1 MNRHPR
7 TCITNLFHEKEK
19 LKYVNKQRYS
29 TKAKCQKLGRETHYL
44 EL

>member
-7 TCITNLFHEKEK
+7 TCITNLFHGKKKK

-29 TKAKCQKLGRETHYL
+29 TKQNAKTVEKLNT
-44 EL
+44 